1 MPQIEVNGVSLH
13 YIFDGP
19 EQAPVLMFANSLGTD
34 LDLWDGQTPEFGAL
48 FRILRYDMRGHGK
61 SSEVPGEYTLADLGR
76 EALGLIDALGLE
88 RVHFCGLSL
97 GGMVGQW
104 LGERHGNRLA
114 SLILCATHCRIG
126 TPELWNERIA
136 LVLSRG
142 MTALVDQLLPRWFTE
157 EFRRREPRE
166 IEHVV
171 QMLLDTS
178 PIGYAGC
185 CAAIRDAD
193 LCADLGRITVPTL
206 CIAGRY
212 DPVTPPELMETLAGR
227 ITEARLVVLE
237 AAHLVNVEACA
248 AFNDALG
255 RFFVDIG
262 AL

>member
-1 MPQIEVNGVSLH
+1 MPQIDVDGVSLH

-34 LDLWDGQTPEFGAL
+34 LDLWDGQTPEFSAL

-61 SSEVPGEYTLADLGR
+61 SSDVPGEYTLDDLGR
-76 EALGLIDALGLE
+76 DALGLLDALGID

-104 LGERHGNRLA
+104 LGQHHGHRLA
-114 SLILCATHCRIG
+114 SLTLCATDCRIG
-126 TPELWNERIA
+126 APELWNERIA
-136 LVLSRG
+136 LVLGRG
-142 MTALVDQLLPRWFTE
+142 MTAIVDSVLQRWFTE
-157 EFRRREPRE
+157 EFRRREPQE
-166 IEHVV
+166 VEHVA

-178 PIGYAGC
+178 PAGYAGC

-193 LCADLGRITVPTL
+193 LCPGLGRLAVPTL

-212 DPVTPPELMETLAGR
+212 DPVTTPEAMQALAGR
-227 ITEARLVVLE
+227 IPGARLTVLE

-248 AFNDALG
+248 AFNDTLG
-255 RFFVDIG
+255 RFFSEIG